1 MRKQQYVEG
10 TGPGPNS
17 RVAWGLVAVV
27 LVGAVL
33 AFTHGTSGNPPT
45 SVVGR
50 EPGSPTASVSPE
62 GKPPAP
68 TPTMPVVPETPQHLT
83 ARFLAAYW
91 SWSATQTMQGYI
103 ASWRPMVTEG
113 ALIDLEQASPR
124 LTLDGGNESAA
135 GSVAPTIAAG
145 AVQQF
150 AGDQAEVAVSWT
162 IQVLRAGEGA
172 LWMSLQVQATVD
184 LVQTSTG
191 WLVSLLNWTTS

>member
-1 MRKQQYVEG
+1 MRKQQYVVG
-10 TGPGPNS
+10 TGSGPNS
-17 RVAWGLVAVV
+17 RVAWGLVMVV

-33 AFTHGTSGNPPT
+33 AFTHGTAGNPP
-45 SVVGR
+45 
-50 EPGSPTASVSPE
+50 GSRAGSVSPG
-62 GKPPAP
+62 GKSPAP
-68 TPTMPVVPETPQHLT
+68 TSTTPGMPETPQYLT
-83 ARFLAAYW
+83 ARFLAVYW

-135 GSVAPTIAAG
+135 RSVAPTIAAG

-162 IQVLRAGEGA
+162 IQVLRAGDGA
-172 LWMSLQVQATVD
+172 LWMPLQVQAAVD